1 MGNHQAC
8 HLEEDLSLND
18 YRYLMKQTNLTP
30 DVIQGWYR
38 EFLNVCPNGQLN
50 KNQFIKL
57 YKELENTSIKN
68 IESIAENVFQSFDRN
83 GNHRID
89 FKEFLIAYALT
100 SIGDPLGKLQY
111 TFSLFDTDHSQS
123 IELNE
128 MIKLLEQLF
137 IITGHKQQDYSSI
150 SLANDIF
157 QTLDQD
163 HNQSLS
169 KEEFINGCLENK
181 SIRNVLSPFENDSPL
196 TE

>member
-68 IESIAENVFQSFDRN
+68 IESIAEHVFQAFDRN
-83 GNHRID
+83 GDHRID

-123 IELNE
+123 IELKE

-150 SLANDIF
+150 SLAKDIF